1 MSYTLTQAEFRK
13 LKSKLTRAINS
24 KDHDKIIAT
33 VDEAMSIF
41 DDKGYP
47 DDWNRWNR
55 AKEDAIV
62 AKRYA
67 KVDAVSFVPGR
78 K

>member
-1 MSYTLTQAEFRK
+1 MDYKLTQAEFTK

-47 DDWNRWNR
+47 DNWHRWQR
-55 AKEDAIV
+55 AKDDAIT
-62 AKRYA
+62 AKHYA
-67 KVDAVSFVPGR
+67 RVDAVSFVPGR